1 MFACRGGLNQT
12 SKQTGGKTVLDL
24 EEARREFWKQAA
36 WGLVFGLAFNLKRWR
51 GFNPVSNV
59 HLRFVTDQEKWR
71 EAVGK
76 AGEDGKAG
84 EAVELLGS
92 TGDRIWWAVQVLR
105 NNTSY

>member
-1 MFACRGGLNQT
+1 MNHT
-12 SKQTGGKTVLDL
+12 SKQTGGEAVLNL

-59 HLRFVTDQEKWR
+59 HLRFVTDQERWK

-76 AGEDGKAG
+76 AGAEGKAG

-92 TGDRIWWAVQVLR
+92 SGDRIW
-105 NNTSY
+105 